1 MPVLPALFPATAK
14 RGLWNI
20 YQLYAEHFPAKWV
33 RFAVRKCSRL
43 IICAYSDR
51 KTGLTFAEYALVG
64 RKRGT
69 ILEAENHPAVSRN
82 EATVT
87 SALPKASTILASLGQ
102 AAFVWDIATDAM
114 AWSDHA
120 GSVFADI
127 PLPRLASGAEF
138 SRLIE
143 PVRSIRSDALG
154 HSPPVRGGDG
164 APYRIEYGV
173 RASTS
178 APVLWIEESGC
189 WFAGADGRP
198 ARAQGIVRI
207 NNERHA
213 RDQQLMKLSRHDPL
227 TGELNR
233 THLVASLAEAIEEA
247 ARFRT
252 SCAFMLIGIDHLARI
267 NDAFGFD
274 VADAVISEV
283 AGRIRARLRGGDVL
297 GRFSGNKFGLIL
309 KNCTVDDMNIA
320 AERFLAGIRDDV
332 VPTKSGPVAVTASIG
347 AVSVPRYARNADEA
361 INRAH
366 ETLDMAKRRRA
377 GSFSLWRPN
386 VERDAQ
392 RRVNIRVTD
401 EIVTALNERRIVMA
415 FEPVVEARSRDAA
428 FYECLIRMEQDDGQV
443 LLAPDIV
450 PVAEKLGLI
459 RLVDHR
465 VLELVVAEL
474 AASPDVQLSLNISPD
489 TTMDP
494 DWWASIE
501 SLMRAH
507 PGVAERLIVEIT
519 ETVAIQDIDDVRGFV
534 TRLKNFGSR
543 IAIDDF
549 GAGYTSFRNL
559 RKLGVDI
566 VKIDGA
572 FVQNIARSAD
582 DRAFVQTLIDLARRL
597 QIKTV
602 AEWVQDD
609 ESAVMLREWGCDYI
623 QGRLIGLASSERP
636 WQTPTGA
643 VLPAAG

>member
-1 MPVLPALFPATAK
+1 MLL
-14 RGLWNI
+14 RNLC
-20 YQLYAEHFPAKWV
+20 WV
-33 RFAVRKCSRL
+33 V
-43 IICAYSDR
+43 
-51 KTGLTFAEYALVG
+51 

-69 ILEAENHPAVSRN
+69 ILGAGNHPALSRN
-82 EATVT
+82 EAILT
-87 SALPKASTILASLGQ
+87 SAPPQASAILASLGQ
-102 AAFVWDIATDAM
+102 AAFVWDVATDAM
-114 AWSDHA
+114 TWSDHVA
-120 GSVFADI
+120 SVFPDI
-127 PLPRLASGAEF
+127 PAAALASGAEF
-138 SRLIE
+138 AKLVE
-143 PVRSIRSDALG
+143 PARSIRSDALG
-154 HSPPVRGGDG
+154 NLPPARSGD
-164 APYRIEYGV
+164 AVPYRIEYGV
-173 RASTS
+173 RATTS

-198 ARAQGIVRI
+198 ARAQGIVRVD
-207 NNERHA
+207 NERHA
-213 RDQQLMKLSRHDPL
+213 RDEQLVRLARHDPL

-247 ARFRT
+247 GRFRA
-252 SCAFMLIGIDHLARI
+252 SFAFMLIGIDHLARI

-283 AGRIRARLRGGDVL
+283 ARRLRARLRSGDVL
-297 GRFSGNKFGLIL
+297 GRFSGNKFGLVL
-309 KNCTVDDMNIA
+309 KNCTVDDINVA
-320 AERFLAGIRDDV
+320 AERFLAAIRDDV
-332 VPTKSGPVAVTASIG
+332 VPTKSGPVSVTASIG
-347 AVSVPRYARNADEA
+347 AVSVPRYARSADEA
-361 INRAH
+361 INRAQ

-415 FEPVVEARSRDAA
+415 FEPVVEAGSRQAA
-428 FYECLIRMEQDDGQV
+428 FYECLVRMEQDDGQI

-474 AASPDVQLSLNISPD
+474 ASAPNVQLSLNISPD

-559 RKLGVDI
+559 RRLGVDI

-597 QIKTV
+597 GIKTV

-609 ESAVMLREWGCDYI
+609 ESAAMLRDWGCDYI
-623 QGRLIGLASSERP
+623 QGRLIGLASSQRP
-636 WQTPTGA
+636 WGPIDA

>member
-1 MPVLPALFPATAK
+1 MNSVVP
-14 RGLWNI
+14 
-20 YQLYAEHFPAKWV
+20 Q
-33 RFAVRKCSRL
+33 
-43 IICAYSDR
+43 
-51 KTGLTFAEYALVG
+51 
-64 RKRGT
+64 
-69 ILEAENHPAVSRN
+69 
-82 EATVT
+82 
-87 SALPKASTILASLGQ
+87 ASNILASLGQ
-102 AAFVWDIATDAM
+102 AAFVWDIATDAI

-120 GSVFADI
+120 ASVFADI
-127 PLPRLASGAEF
+127 PPQALASGAEF
-138 SRLIE
+138 SKLIE
-143 PVRSIRSDALG
+143 PVRSVRIDAL
-154 HSPPVRGGDG
+154 SPSPLAHGGDG

-173 RASTS
+173 RASTA
-178 APVLWIEESGC
+178 APVLWIEESGT
-189 WFAGADGRP
+189 WFAGPDGKP
-198 ARAQGIVRI
+198 ARAQGIVRL

-213 RDQQLMKLSRHDPL
+213 RDEQLMKLSRHDPL

-233 THLVASLAEAIEEA
+233 THLIAQLAETIEEVT
-247 ARFRT
+247 RFRST
-252 SCAFMLIGIDHLARI
+252 CAFMLIGIDHLARI

-274 VADAVISEV
+274 VADAVIAEV
-283 AGRIRARLRGGDVL
+283 GKRIRARLRAGDVL
-297 GRFSGNKFGLIL
+297 GRFSGNKFGLVL
-309 KNCTVDDMNIA
+309 KNCTVDDMNVA

-332 VPTKSGPVAVTASIG
+332 VPTKSGPVSVTASIG
-347 AVSVPRYARNADEA
+347 AVSVPRHARNTDEA

-415 FEPVVEARSRDAA
+415 FEPVVEAQSRDAA
-428 FYECLIRMEQDDGQV
+428 FYECLVRMEQGDGQV

-450 PVAEKLGLI
+450 PVAERLGLI

-474 AASPDVQLSLNISPD
+474 AVSPNVRLSLNISPD

-507 PGVAERLIVEIT
+507 PGVGERLIVEIT

-582 DRAFVQTLIDLARRL
+582 DRAFVQSLIDLARRL
-597 QIKTV
+597 EIKTV

-609 ESAVMLREWGCDYI
+609 ESAAMLRDWGCDYI
-623 QGRLIGLASSERP
+623 QGRLIGLASSQRP
-636 WQTPTGA
+636 WNTGTGS
-643 VLPAAG
+643 VLPAVS

>member
-1 MPVLPALFPATAK
+1 M
-14 RGLWNI
+14 
-20 YQLYAEHFPAKWV
+20 
-33 RFAVRKCSRL
+33 
-43 IICAYSDR
+43 
-51 KTGLTFAEYALVG
+51 
-64 RKRGT
+64 
-69 ILEAENHPAVSRN
+69 SRN
-82 EATVT
+82 EAIVT
-87 SALPKASTILASLGQ
+87 SVLPKDSSILASLGQ
-102 AAFVWDIATDAM
+102 AAFVWELATDGI
-114 AWSDHA
+114 AWSDHVA
-120 GSVFADI
+120 SVFPDI
-127 PLPRLASGAEF
+127 PAASLASGAEF
-138 SRLIE
+138 SKLIE
-143 PVRSIRSDALG
+143 PVRTIRSDTLAQ
-154 HSPPVRGGDG
+154 SPPAHGGM
-164 APYRIEYGV
+164 AMPYRIEYGV
-173 RASTS
+173 RTSTS
-178 APVLWIEESGC
+178 APVLWIEETGC
-189 WFAGADGRP
+189 WFAGPGGKP
-198 ARAQGIVRI
+198 ARVQGIVRI

-213 RDQQLMKLSRHDPL
+213 RDEQLEKLVRHDSL

-233 THLVASLAEAIEEA
+233 THLIASLAEAIEET
-247 ARFRT
+247 ARFR
-252 SCAFMLIGIDHLARI
+252 SSSAFMLIGIDHLARI

-283 AGRIRARLRGGDVL
+283 GKRIRARLRGGDVL

-320 AERFLAGIRDDV
+320 AERFLAGIRNEV
-332 VPTKSGPVAVTASIG
+332 VPTKSGPVSVTASIG

-361 INRAH
+361 INRAQ
-366 ETLDMAKRRRA
+366 ETLDTAKRRRA

-401 EIVTALNERRIVMA
+401 EIVTALNERRIAMA
-415 FEPVVEARSRDAA
+415 FEPVVEARSRKAS
-428 FYECLIRMEQDDGQV
+428 FYECLVRMEQDDGQV

-465 VLELVVAEL
+465 VLELVIAEL
-474 AASPDVQLSLNISPD
+474 AVSPTVQLSLHISPE

-572 FVQNIARSAD
+572 FVQNITHSAD
-582 DRAFVQTLIDLARRL
+582 DRAFVQSLIDLARRL
-597 QIKTV
+597 EIKTV

-609 ESAVMLREWGCDYI
+609 QSALMLRDWGCDYV
-623 QGRLIGLASSERP
+623 QGRLIGLASSQRP
-636 WQTPTGA
+636 WVKPA
-643 VLPAAG
+643 EAMIPAAG

>member
-1 MPVLPALFPATAK
+1 
-14 RGLWNI
+14 
-20 YQLYAEHFPAKWV
+20 
-33 RFAVRKCSRL
+33 
-43 IICAYSDR
+43 
-51 KTGLTFAEYALVG
+51 
-64 RKRGT
+64 
-69 ILEAENHPAVSRN
+69 
-82 EATVT
+82 VT
-87 SALPKASTILASLGQ
+87 SALPQASSILASLGQ
-102 AAFVWDIATDAM
+102 AAFVWDIATDAI
-114 AWSDHA
+114 AWTDRA
-120 GSVFADI
+120 AAVFPGI
-127 PLPRLASGAEF
+127 PAASLSSGAEF
-138 SRLIE
+138 AKLIE
-143 PVRSIRSDALG
+143 PERSIRVDALG
-154 HSPPVRGGDG
+154 HSPVAHGSDG
-164 APYRIEYGV
+164 IPYRIEYGV
-173 RASTS
+173 RASIS
-178 APVLWIEESGC
+178 APVLWIEETGC

-207 NNERHA
+207 DNERHA
-213 RDQQLMKLSRHDPL
+213 RDEQLLKLSRHDPL

-233 THLVASLAEAIEEA
+233 THLIASLAETIEEA
-247 ARFRT
+247 VRFRS

-274 VADAVISEV
+274 VADAVILEV
-283 AGRIRARLRGGDVL
+283 AKRIRIRLRGGDVL

-320 AERFLAGIRDDV
+320 AERFLAGIRNDV
-332 VPTKSGPVAVTASIG
+332 VPTNSGPVSVTASIG
-347 AVSVPRYARNADEA
+347 AVSVPRYARNANEA

-366 ETLDMAKRRRA
+366 ETLDVAKRRRA
-377 GSFSLWRPN
+377 GSFAPWRPN
-386 VERDAQ
+386 VEREAQ
-392 RRVNIRVTD
+392 RRANIRVTG
-401 EIVTALNERRIVMA
+401 EILTALNERRIAMA
-415 FEPVVEARSRDAA
+415 FEPVVEARSRQSA
-428 FYECLIRMEQDDGQV
+428 FYECLIRMQHDDGQV
-443 LLAPDIV
+443 LLAPDVV

-474 AASPDVQLSLNISPD
+474 AASPKVQLSLNISPD

-519 ETVAIQDIDDVRGFV
+519 ETVAIQDIDDLRGFV

-609 ESAVMLREWGCDYI
+609 ESAAMLRDWGCDYI

-636 WQTPTGA
+636 WGTPAET
-643 VLPAAG
+643 VLPAAS

>member
-1 MPVLPALFPATAK
+1 L
-14 RGLWNI
+14 
-20 YQLYAEHFPAKWV
+20 
-33 RFAVRKCSRL
+33 
-43 IICAYSDR
+43 
-51 KTGLTFAEYALVG
+51 
-64 RKRGT
+64 
-69 ILEAENHPAVSRN
+69 
-82 EATVT
+82 T
-87 SALPKASTILASLGQ
+87 SALPKISLPKASTILASLGQ
-102 AAFVWDIATDAM
+102 AAFVWDIATDAIT
-114 AWSDHA
+114 WSDHA
-120 GSVFADI
+120 NAVFSDI
-127 PLPRLASGAEF
+127 PPASLRSGAEF
-138 SRLIE
+138 AKLIE
-143 PVRSIRSDALG
+143 PERSIRTDALKQ
-154 HSPPVRGGDG
+154 SQPSQRGEGV
-164 APYRIEYGV
+164 PYRIEYGV
-173 RASTS
+173 RTSIS
-178 APVLWIEESGC
+178 APVLWIEETGC
-189 WFAGADGRP
+189 WFAGPDGKP
-198 ARAQGIVRI
+198 VRAQGIVRI
-207 NNERHA
+207 NNERRA
-213 RDQQLMKLSRHDPL
+213 RDEQLLKLSRRDPL

-247 ARFRT
+247 SRFRT
-252 SCAFMLIGIDHLARI
+252 SSAFMLIGIDHLARV

-283 AGRIRARLRGGDVL
+283 ALRIRARLRGGDVL

-309 KNCTVDDMNIA
+309 KNCTVDDINVA
-320 AERFLAGIRDDV
+320 AERFLAGIRNDV
-332 VPTKSGPVAVTASIG
+332 VPTKSGPVSVTASIG
-347 AVSVPRYARNADEA
+347 AVGVPRYARSADEA

-366 ETLDMAKRRRA
+366 ETLDTAKRRRA
-377 GSFSLWRPN
+377 GSFLLWRPN

-401 EIVTALNERRIVMA
+401 EIVTALNERRMVMA
-415 FEPVVEARSRDAA
+415 FEPVVEAGSRAAA
-428 FYECLIRMEQDDGQV
+428 FYECLIRMEQEDGQV

-474 AASPDVQLSLNISPD
+474 AASPNVQLSLNISPD

-501 SLMRAH
+501 SLMSAH

-519 ETVAIQDIDDVRGFV
+519 ETVAIQDIGDLRGFV
-534 TRLKNFGSR
+534 MRLKNLGSR

-602 AEWVQDD
+602 AEWVQD
-609 ESAVMLREWGCDYI
+609 EEAAIMLRDWGCDFI

-636 WQTPTGA
+636 WGA
-643 VLPAAG
+643 GSETALPAAS

>member
-1 MPVLPALFPATAK
+1 
-14 RGLWNI
+14 
-20 YQLYAEHFPAKWV
+20 
-33 RFAVRKCSRL
+33 
-43 IICAYSDR
+43 
-51 KTGLTFAEYALVG
+51 
-64 RKRGT
+64 
-69 ILEAENHPAVSRN
+69 
-82 EATVT
+82 VT
-87 SALPKASTILASLGQ
+87 SALPQASSILASLGQ
-102 AAFVWDIATDAM
+102 AAFVWDIATDAIT
-114 AWSDHA
+114 WSDHLGA
-120 GSVFADI
+120 VFPDI
-127 PLPRLASGAEF
+127 PPASLASGAEF
-138 SRLIE
+138 SKLIE
-143 PVRSIRSDALG
+143 PERSIRLDALG
-154 HSPPVRGGDG
+154 HSPQPHGGDG

-173 RASTS
+173 RSSMA
-178 APVLWIEESGC
+178 APVLWIEETGC
-189 WFAGADGRP
+189 WFAGPDSRP
-198 ARAQGIVRI
+198 ARVQGIVRV

-213 RDQQLMKLSRHDPL
+213 RDQQLMKLSRHDSL

-233 THLVASLAEAIEEA
+233 THLIASLAEAIEEA
-247 ARFRT
+247 TRFRS

-274 VADAVISEV
+274 VADGVISEV
-283 AGRIRARLRGGDVL
+283 AARIRTRLRGGDVL

-309 KNCTVDDMNIA
+309 KNCTVDDMKIA
-320 AERFLAGIRDDV
+320 AERFLAGIRDDI
-332 VPTKSGPVAVTASIG
+332 VPTKSGPVSVTASIG
-347 AVSVPRYARNADEA
+347 AVSVPRYARSADEA

-366 ETLDMAKRRRA
+366 ETLDTAKRRRS

-415 FEPVVEARSRDAA
+415 FEPVVEADSRSQA
-428 FYECLIRMEQDDGQV
+428 FYECLIRMEQDDGQM

-494 DWWASIE
+494 DWWSSIE

-519 ETVAIQDIDDVRGFV
+519 ETVAIQDIDDLRGFV
-534 TRLKNFGSR
+534 TRLKDFGSR

-602 AEWVQDD
+602 AEWVQDE
-609 ESAVMLREWGCDYI
+609 ESAVMLRDWGCDYI
-623 QGRLIGLASSERP
+623 QGRLIGLASSQRP
-636 WQTPTGA
+636 WGRQGEA
-643 VLPAAG
+643 ALPAAG

>member
-1 MPVLPALFPATAK
+1 M
-14 RGLWNI
+14 
-20 YQLYAEHFPAKWV
+20 
-33 RFAVRKCSRL
+33 
-43 IICAYSDR
+43 
-51 KTGLTFAEYALVG
+51 
-64 RKRGT
+64 
-69 ILEAENHPAVSRN
+69 
-82 EATVT
+82 T

-102 AAFVWDIATDAM
+102 AAFVWDILTDVM
-114 AWSDHA
+114 VWSDHA
-120 GSVFADI
+120 NAVFSDI
-127 PLPRLASGAEF
+127 PQASLASGAEF
-138 SRLIE
+138 SSLIE
-143 PVRSIRSDALG
+143 PVRSIRSDALMQ
-154 HSPPVRGGDG
+154 SPPPRGGEG
-164 APYRIEYGV
+164 APYRIEYGM
-173 RASTS
+173 RTSTS
-178 APVLWIEESGC
+178 EPVLWIEETGC

-198 ARAQGIVRI
+198 ARAQGIVRV

-213 RDQQLMKLSRHDPL
+213 RDEQLLRLSQHDPL

-233 THLVASLAEAIEEA
+233 THLIAALAEAIEEA
-247 ARFRT
+247 SRFR
-252 SCAFMLIGIDHLARI
+252 SPCAFMVIGIDHLARI

-283 AGRIRARLRGGDVL
+283 GKRIRSRLRGGDVL
-297 GRFSGNKFGLIL
+297 GRFSGNKFGLVL
-309 KNCTVDDMNIA
+309 KNCTVEDMNIA
-320 AERFLAGIRDDV
+320 AERFLAGIRDEV
-332 VPTKSGPVAVTASIG
+332 VPTDSGPVSVTASIG
-347 AVSVPRYARNADEA
+347 AVSVPRYARTANEA
-361 INRAH
+361 INRAQ
-366 ETLDMAKRRRA
+366 ETLDGAKRRRA
-377 GSFSLWRPN
+377 GSYAMWRPN

-392 RRVNIRVTD
+392 RKVNIRVTD

-415 FEPVVEARSRDAA
+415 FEPVVDARSRDAA
-428 FYECLIRMEQDDGQV
+428 FYECLIRMEQDDGRV

-450 PVAEKLGLI
+450 PVAERLGLI

-474 AASPDVQLSLNISPD
+474 AASPGAQLSLNISPD

-494 DWWASIE
+494 DWWGSIE

-519 ETVAIQDIDDVRGFV
+519 ETVAIQDIDDLRGFV

-597 QIKTV
+597 GIKTV
-602 AEWVQDD
+602 AEWVQDE
-609 ESAVMLREWGCDYI
+609 ESAVMLRDWGCDYI
-623 QGRLIGLASSERP
+623 QGRLIGLASSQRP
-636 WQTPTGA
+636 WGA
-643 VLPAAG
+643 AAETALPAAG

>member
-1 MPVLPALFPATAK
+1 MNQVLPPA
-14 RGLWNI
+14 
-20 YQLYAEHFPAKWV
+20 
-33 RFAVRKCSRL
+33 
-43 IICAYSDR
+43 
-51 KTGLTFAEYALVG
+51 
-64 RKRGT
+64 
-69 ILEAENHPAVSRN
+69 
-82 EATVT
+82 
-87 SALPKASTILASLGQ
+87 SAILASLGQ
-102 AAFVWDIATDAM
+102 AAFVWDIASDQLI
-114 AWSDHA
+114 WSEHVA
-120 GSVFADI
+120 QVFPDI
-127 PLPRLASGAEF
+127 PPERLASGVEF
-138 SRLIE
+138 SNLIE
-143 PVRSIRSDALG
+143 PQRSVRSEALAASPAA
-154 HSPPVRGGDG
+154 HSAEG

-173 RASTS
+173 RATTS
-178 APVLWIEESGC
+178 APVQWIEETGC
-189 WFAGADGRP
+189 WFAASDGKP
-198 ARAQGIVRI
+198 VRAQGIIRI

-213 RDQQLMKLSRHDPL
+213 RDEQLVRLSQNDPL

-233 THLVASLAEAIEEA
+233 THLIASLAGIIEEA
-247 ARFRT
+247 VRFRT
-252 SCAFMLIGIDHLARI
+252 NCAFLLIGIDHLARI

-297 GRFSGNKFGLIL
+297 GRFSGNKFALVL
-309 KNCTVDDMNIA
+309 KNCTVDDMNVA
-320 AERFLAGIRDDV
+320 AERFLAAIRDDV
-332 VPTKSGPVAVTASIG
+332 VPTKSGPVSVTASIG
-347 AVSVPRYARNADEA
+347 AVAVPRYARSADEA

-366 ETLDMAKRRRA
+366 ESLDGSKSRRA
-377 GSFSLWRPN
+377 GSFSVWRPN

-401 EIVTALNERRIVMA
+401 EIVTALNDRRITMA
-415 FEPVVEARSRDAA
+415 FEPVVDARGRDAA
-428 FYECLIRMEQDDGQV
+428 FYECLVRMEQHDGQV

-450 PVAEKLGLI
+450 PVAERLGLI

-494 DWWASIE
+494 DWWTSIE

-507 PGVAERLIVEIT
+507 PGAGERLIVEIT
-519 ETVAIQDIDDVRGFV
+519 ETVAIQDVDDVRGFV

-559 RKLGVDI
+559 RKLGVDV

-597 QIKTV
+597 NIKTV
-602 AEWVQDD
+602 AEWVQD
-609 ESAVMLREWGCDYI
+609 EEAANLLRDWGCDYI
-623 QGRLIGLASSERP
+623 QGRLIGLASSRRP
-636 WQTPTGA
+636 WQQPAET

>member
-1 MPVLPALFPATAK
+1 MV
-14 RGLWNI
+14 
-20 YQLYAEHFPAKWV
+20 
-33 RFAVRKCSRL
+33 
-43 IICAYSDR
+43 
-51 KTGLTFAEYALVG
+51 
-64 RKRGT
+64 
-69 ILEAENHPAVSRN
+69 
-82 EATVT
+82 
-87 SALPKASTILASLGQ
+87 STILASIGQ
-102 AAFVWDIATDAM
+102 AAFVWDIASDAID
-114 AWSDHA
+114 WSDHIGA
-120 GSVFADI
+120 VFPDI
-127 PLPRLASGAEF
+127 PQPALATGAEF
-138 SRLIE
+138 AKLIE
-143 PVRSIRSDALG
+143 PARSVRTDALG
-154 HSPPVRGGDG
+154 HSPPVRGREGT
-164 APYRIEYGV
+164 PYRIEYGV
-173 RASTS
+173 RTSTS
-178 APVLWIEESGC
+178 APVLWIEETGC
-189 WFAGADGRP
+189 WFAGPDGRP

-213 RDQQLMKLSRHDPL
+213 RDEQLLKLSRHDPL

-233 THLVASLAEAIEEA
+233 THLIAALAEAIEETQ
-247 ARFRT
+247 RFR
-252 SCAFMLIGIDHLARI
+252 SACAFMLIGIDHLARI

-283 AGRIRARLRGGDVL
+283 ALRIRARLRGGDVL

-320 AERFLAGIRDDV
+320 AERFLACVRDDV
-332 VPTKSGPVAVTASIG
+332 VPTRSGPVSVTASVG
-347 AVSVPRYARNADEA
+347 AVSVPRYARSADEA
-361 INRAH
+361 INRAA
-366 ETLDMAKRRRA
+366 ETLDGAKRRRA
-377 GSFSLWRPN
+377 GSFSMWRPN
-386 VERDAQ
+386 VEREAQ
-392 RRVNIRVTD
+392 RKVNIRVTD

-415 FEPVVEARSRDAA
+415 FEPVVDARSRQAA
-428 FYECLIRMEQDDGQV
+428 FYECLIRMEQEDGQM

-450 PVAEKLGLI
+450 PVAERLGLI

-474 AASPDVQLSLNISPD
+474 AASPGVELSLNISPD

-519 ETVAIQDIDDVRGFV
+519 ETVAIQDIDDLRGFV

-559 RKLGVDI
+559 RKLDVDI

-602 AEWVQDD
+602 AEWVQDE
-609 ESAVMLREWGCDYI
+609 ESADLLARLGLRLHPGPPDRPRRGGTAVG
-623 QGRLIGLASSERP
+623 QDAGKRVAGGGVKRFPGRSTHCRFSRGLMVLRAMRSIVRRRAKRRSSPRGSA
-636 WQTPTGA
+636 TSS
-643 VLPAAG
+643 